1 MVYVARNT
9 KDAIVSFYHHHK
21 LVKLHDFRG
30 NLEEFADYF
39 MEDEGIR
46 NISRTCRYLQE
57 KKTNPHLLKKC
68 YPVSRHVS
76 LNLLGL
82 NLALDCVMGSLEFII
97 TTICTVLPIVV
108 LYAPFFPHILD
119 AWSKRNHPN
128 MHFMFFEDMKKVIR
142 FNVILIAYMTGLN
155 FWLRI

>member
-1 MVYVARNT
+1 MSIFTGKKNQSTFTEKMLPCLPSR
-9 KDAIVSFYHHHK
+9 VSK
-21 LVKLHDFRG
+21 PPRPKSGTRLCD
-30 NLEEFADYF
+30 
-39 MEDEGIR
+39 
-46 NISRTCRYLQE
+46 
-57 KKTNPHLLKKC
+57 
-68 YPVSRHVS
+68 
-76 LNLLGL
+76 GL
-82 NLALDCVMGSLEFII
+82 MGSLKFLI